1 MSKKTLVITSLRIP
15 MLFNRARY
23 RRGISFCPVYI
34 SGELKKSYLIFS
46 FRFTRYGHTLSPVD
60 INGDGV
66 SDVMLLAGG
75 YAPSPMN
82 DQWITEDG
90 KNWV

>member
-1 MSKKTLVITSLRIP
+1 MKSK
-15 MLFNRARY
+15 F
-23 RRGISFCPVYI
+23 
-34 SGELKKSYLIFS
+34 KKNVVLLLDRFS
-46 FRFTRYGHTLSPVD
+46 RYGHTLSPID
-60 INGDGV
+60 INGDGEA
-66 SDVMLLAGG
+66 DVMLLAGG